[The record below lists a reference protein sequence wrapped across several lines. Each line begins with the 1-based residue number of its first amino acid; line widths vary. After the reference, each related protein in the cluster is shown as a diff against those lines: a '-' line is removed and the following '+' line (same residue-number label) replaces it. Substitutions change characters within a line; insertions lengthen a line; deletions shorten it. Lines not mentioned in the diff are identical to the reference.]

1 MALEWSD
8 TLEKLIKQTG
18 EKSLCYSILH
28 RRSQSYYAYY
38 NHFIA
43 IPIIALS
50 AVTGAATFSLGGTE
64 SALASIILGSLSV
77 ITGFIQT
84 LGSYFRFAA
93 LSENHRIVSIQY
105 DKLYQMISTQLAI
118 AREIRE
124 PAHKIMDSIK
134 DSIERL
140 SEVAPEIPPYVING
154 FKQDYKQYTD
164 ISRPNIVNGLDP
176 IQINVEP
183 PVQPRPSIPS
193 VTLPT
198 PPPELPLNPPEP
210 PASKIP
216 VGRPWK

>member
-1 MALEWSD
+1 
-8 TLEKLIKQTG
+8 
-18 EKSLCYSILH
+18 
-28 RRSQSYYAYY
+28 
-38 NHFIA
+38 
-43 IPIIALS
+43 
-50 AVTGAATFSLGGTE
+50 
-64 SALASIILGSLSV
+64 
-77 ITGFIQT
+77 
-84 LGSYFRFAA
+84 
-93 LSENHRIVSIQY
+93 
-105 DKLYQMISTQLAI
+105 MISTQLAI

-183 PVQPRPSIPS
+183 PVVARSPVAS
-193 VTLPT
+193 VVLPT
-198 PPPELPLNPPEP
+198 PPELPLNPPEP